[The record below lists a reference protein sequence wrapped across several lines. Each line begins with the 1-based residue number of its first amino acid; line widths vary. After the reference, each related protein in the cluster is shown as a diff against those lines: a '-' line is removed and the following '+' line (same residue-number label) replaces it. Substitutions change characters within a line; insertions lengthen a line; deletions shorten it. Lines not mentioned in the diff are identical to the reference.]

1 MDNPVT
7 LSALERALD
16 DLIMQ
21 DAPPMLEDTDLTANR
36 VAERAHCGFQKA
48 SRLLDKWTADGKAE
62 YLGMRRQ
69 PNGHKVKAW
78 RLVTQGSKLATCGEC
93 GHEGITGKVCPNCS
107 ARRGG

>member
-1 MDNPVT
+1 MGNPVT
-7 LSALERALD
+7 LSELEKALD
-16 DLIMQ
+16 LLIAE
-21 DAPPMLEDTDLTANR
+21 DAPPLLEDTDLTANR
-36 VAERAHCGFQKA
+36 VAERARCGFQKA

-62 YLGMRRQ
+62 YLGMRRLV
-69 PNGHKVKAW
+69 NGHKVKAW